1 MSETA
6 SLAPA
11 CNSRRVLCLIPARSG
26 STRVPGKNVQPV
38 GGRTLL
44 ERAIATAVSAFGGVV
59 VSTNSPDYARLAV
72 SAGAEVPGL
81 RPPGLAG
88 PETPID
94 AVVQHALQ
102 SWNYPDAEVLVLMQ
116 PTSPFTTPAD
126 LHAVVAALDASS
138 TAGCALT
145 LAPVPPA
152 YASLMAAD
160 PSDLAEFVAP
170 TLARLR
176 TQDVPRLGV
185 PTGGAYAARV
195 ARLRR
200 GEPLLRSPYCPV
212 WVDPWRALD
221 IDTPEDLERARSL
234 VGGGR

>member
-6 SLAPA
+6 SPAPDGYP
-11 CNSRRVLCLIPARSG
+11 RRVLCLIPARSG
-26 STRVPGKNVQPV
+26 SVRVPDKNVQPV

-59 VSTNSPDYARLAV
+59 VSTDSPDYARLAA
-72 SAGAEVPGL
+72 SAGADVPGL
-81 RPPGLAG
+81 RPPALAG
-88 PETPID
+88 PETPVDSVI
-94 AVVQHALQ
+94 QHALQ
-102 SWNYPDAEVLVLMQ
+102 SWSYPDAEVMVLMQ
-116 PTSPFTTPAD
+116 ATSPFTTAAD
-126 LHAVVAALDASS
+126 LSAVVAALDASS
-138 TAGCALT
+138 TASCALT
-145 LAPVPPA
+145 VAPVPAA
-152 YASLMAAD
+152 YASLMAVEA
-160 PSDLAEFVAP
+160 SDLADFVAP

-195 ARLRR
+195 VRLRR

>member
-6 SLAPA
+6 SPTPDI
-11 CNSRRVLCLIPARSG
+11 NPRRVLCLIPARSG
-26 STRVPGKNVQPV
+26 SVRVPDKNVQPV
-38 GGRTLL
+38 GARTLL
-44 ERAIATAVSAFGGVV
+44 ERAIATAVSAFGRVV
-59 VSTNSPDYARLAV
+59 VSTDSPDYARLSV

-81 RPPGLAG
+81 RPPALARS
-88 PETPID
+88 ETPID
-94 AVVQHALQ
+94 SVVQHALQ
-102 SWNYPDAEVLVLMQ
+102 SWNYPDAEVMVLMQ
-116 PTSPFTTPAD
+116 TTSPFTTPAD

-145 LAPVPPA
+145 VAPVPTA
-152 YASLMAAD
+152 YASLMAVD
-160 PSDLAEFVAP
+160 PSDLADFVAP

-195 ARLRR
+195 VRLRR